1 MTEEWTQTKIE
12 QEYIYAQA
20 EESTTLEYKAADALG
35 TSDGKKKEITRDV
48 SALANAAGGI
58 VIYGIKEYNQPDK
71 KHLPEK
77 VDPVD
82 RALFSKEWLEQVIN
96 NIRPR
101 IEGLVVL
108 PVPVNEDTRP
118 NEVVYIVKVPQSTT
132 AHQASDLK
140 YYRRYNF
147 ERLAMQDHEIRDV
160 MNRGAKPNAE
170 VEFSWKHVSSGP
182 GRDWYRLGVIAKN
195 QGLLVIEHF
204 KLEFTFP
211 DLDEVPLPVIGSIMP
226 TESVHSEPTQQSE
239 SKLVDIE
246 VKDSIAVSVE
256 RGGGLIYVN
265 YRSTAVLFPNDK
277 RVIDK
282 DINLKYAINNQVYA
296 GVNDVPALEWILY
309 ADSMQPKHGTV
320 PFSRLCGLQ

>member
-1 MTEEWTQTKIE
+1 MAEEWTQTKIE
-12 QEYIYAQA
+12 QEYIHAQA

-58 VIYGIKEYNQPDK
+58 VIYGIREYDQGDK

-77 VDPVD
+77 LDPVD
-82 RALFSKEWLEQVIN
+82 RTHFSKEWLDQVIN
-96 NIRPR
+96 NIRPG
-101 IEGLVVL
+101 IEGLAIH

-118 NEVVYIVKVPQSTT
+118 NEVVYIVEVPQSTT
-132 AHQASDLK
+132 AHQATDLK
-140 YYRRYNF
+140 YYRRRNF

-170 VEFSWKHVSSGP
+170 VEFFWKRVGGGP
-182 GRDWYRLGVIAKN
+182 RRDQHELGVTVKN

-211 DLDEVPLPVIGSIMP
+211 DLDEVPLPIGL
-226 TESVHSEPTQQSE
+226 VQSEPTQQPE
-239 SKLVDIE
+239 GKLVYIE
-246 VKDSIAVSVE
+246 VKDNIAISVE
-256 RGGGLIYVN
+256 RGGGLIHVS
-265 YRSTAVLFPNDK
+265 YRSTDVLFPNDK

-282 DINLKYAINNQVYA
+282 DVSLKCVINDQVYA
-296 GVNDVPALEWILY
+296 GVSDIPALKWILY

-320 PFSRLCGLQ
+320 PFSKLCGLY

>member
-1 MTEEWTQTKIE
+1 MAEEWTQTKIE
-12 QEYIYAQA
+12 QEYIHAQA

-58 VIYGIKEYNQPDK
+58 VIYGIKEYDQGDK

-77 VDPVD
+77 LDPVA
-82 RALFSKEWLEQVIN
+82 RTHFSKEWLDQVIN

-101 IEGLVVL
+101 IEGLAIY

-118 NEVVYIVKVPQSTT
+118 NEVVYIVEVPQSTT
-132 AHQASDLK
+132 AHQATDLK

-170 VEFSWKHVSSGP
+170 VEFSWKRVGGGP
-182 GRDWYRLGVIAKN
+182 GRDLYELGVTVKN

-211 DLDEVPLPVIGSIMP
+211 DLDEVSLPIVIGIMP
-226 TESVHSEPTQQSE
+226 TDFVQSEPTQQPE

-246 VKDSIAVSVE
+246 VKDNIAISVE
-256 RGGGLIYVN
+256 RGG
-265 YRSTAVLFPNDK
+265 A
-277 RVIDK
+277 
-282 DINLKYAINNQVYA
+282 A
-296 GVNDVPALEWILY
+296 
-309 ADSMQPKHGTV
+309 
-320 PFSRLCGLQ
+320 